1 MAYRIAGIDVHKK
14 MLAVVVADVEVEGEY
29 QFERCRFGATPEHLR
44 LLAEWLLEREADEVV
59 MESTAQYWQPV
70 WGALERYWRPTCQK
84 REGAGPMS
92 GKLHLAQALS
102 NRGRRGRKKDFP
114 DAERLVN
121 RLVAQ
126 ELVLSFVPDPEQRLW
141 RTVTRRKLQ
150 LTRLRWFPIC
160 WASVRGVCCE
170 RWPRGKPIPR
180 FWPPW
185 RMSACEPRQPS
196 CAMRWAPVPSSTL
209 STGGC

>member
-29 QFERCRFGATPEHLR
+29 QFERRRFGSNPEHLR
-44 LLAEWLLEREADEVV
+44 LLAEWLREQQVEEVV

-70 WGALERYWRPTCQK
+70 WGALERYWKPTSQK

-92 GKLHLAQALS
+92 GKLHLAQAYS

-114 DAERLVN
+114 DAERLVK

-126 ELVLSFVPDPEQRLW
+126 EL
-141 RTVTRRKLQ
+141 
-150 LTRLRWFPIC
+150 I
-160 WASVRGVCCE
+160 
-170 RWPRGKPIPR
+170 
-180 FWPPW
+180 
-185 RMSACEPRQPS
+185 
-196 CAMRWAPVPSSTL
+196 
-209 STGGC
+209 